1 MSISFN
7 IQLDNTQCECLVEY
21 STYVDQADK
30 SLGNDLVTVIQY
42 IIQSPK
48 TKNWLKV
55 DQSQQKSNLF
65 RRIKS

>member
-7 IQLDNTQCECLVEY
+7 TQLDNTQCEYLVEY

-30 SLGNDLVTVIQY
+30 SLGNDLRAVIQY
-42 IIQSPK
+42 IMQSPK
-48 TKNWLKV
+48 PKNWLKV